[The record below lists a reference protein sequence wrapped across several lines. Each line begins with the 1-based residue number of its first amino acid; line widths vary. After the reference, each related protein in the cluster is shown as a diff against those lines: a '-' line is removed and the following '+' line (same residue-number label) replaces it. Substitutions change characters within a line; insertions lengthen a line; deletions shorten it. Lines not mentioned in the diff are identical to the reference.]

1 MPSDAKWR
9 MTILF
14 DPPFEIID
22 EPKPQPKGSLT
33 LAQQVAR
40 YHQMMDA
47 RAPQVAITI
56 SLPIFIDRVPIE
68 KKKGTYN
75 RASTIEWIQEKLK
88 AAGWD
93 PWRELG
99 LHHRNP
105 IGPLAVTICS
115 AALPPPKGLSKRGQ
129 AALEVDETVWRTGSP
144 QAGALGDIVI
154 EAMGLQRTQIV
165 RLIVEKVYGR
175 APITTIMIE
184 PLKT

>member
-1 MPSDAKWR
+1 
-9 MTILF
+9 
-14 DPPFEIID
+14 
-22 EPKPQPKGSLT
+22 
-33 LAQQVAR
+33 
-40 YHQMMDA
+40 MDT
-47 RAPQVAITI
+47 RAPQDAITI

-93 PWRELG
+93 PGRELG

-105 IGPLAVTICS
+105 IGPLVCS

-144 QAGALGDIVI
+144 QAGALADIIVD
-154 EAMGLQRTQIV
+154 ATQLSHGQIV
-165 RLIVEKVYGR
+165 RLVVERVYGDTAHIDI
-175 APITTIMIE
+175 AP
-184 PLKT
+184 L

>member
-1 MPSDAKWR
+1 
-9 MTILF
+9 
-14 DPPFEIID
+14 
-22 EPKPQPKGSLT
+22 
-33 LAQQVAR
+33 
-40 YHQMMDA
+40 MMDA
-47 RAPQVAITI
+47 RAPQDAITI

-68 KKKGTYN
+68 KKKGAYN

-129 AALEVDETVWRTGSP
+129 AALEADETVWRTGSP